1 MSAVRHARLLP
12 LLVLVLAACGE
23 PRAQDPTEP
32 VVVETPQ
39 DGNALRQAAFAAQGR
54 GDHAAAADAF
64 LSLSKLE
71 PSEPN
76 WVVRAGDNLGR
87 AGRIDEAID
96 LLATTRKRF
105 PDALVIQSMLARTY
119 ALKAD
124 ATRMTSGRDATVQL
138 YYEDAV
144 RTARAVLAID
154 AQDLDARLVL
164 ASSLLELGEAE
175 AAFEE
180 ATMAVA
186 KAPRAYST
194 QALLGRI
201 AYERFVAAQR
211 SAAEA
216 EGEAKSA
223 ATALAGTMRDAA
235 SAAFRAAAEAEPSRS
250 FPKVA
255 LGDLLAWSGD
265 LPGAAARYG
274 EALALDPWAKVNHD
288 WLRSAL
294 GGKDRAE
301 LYAKA
306 RTTYGAR
313 EGAKPSGL
321 ALLGWYEAQ
330 ACFDQAGE
338 AGTEATRRT
347 ELWKR
352 AAELFGDTVDAMP
365 EYVDTGWW
373 LMQSRYWAG
382 DLAGAIAAATK
393 FAQQNPRRFA
403 DMIRGDDDTI
413 AGVVGLAAKEYQA
426 GHIVGSRDLNQVIA
440 YARST
445 ADDWNN
451 YAFLCRETRAYRES
465 LVGYERALE
474 LEPESPQLLNDC
486 AVILQYHLADD
497 ANLARAKGMYE
508 RAIELATAQLAAG
521 GLAANRRELVSTA
534 LRDARNN
541 LAALERRR

>member
-1 MSAVRHARLLP
+1 MSAARHARLLP

-32 VVVETPQ
+32 VVVEAPQ
-39 DGNALRQAAFAAQGR
+39 DGNALRQTAFAAQGR

-64 LSLSKLE
+64 LALSKLE

-105 PDALVIQSMLARTY
+105 PDALAIQSMLARTY

-154 AQDLDARLVL
+154 AEDQDARLVL

-180 ATMAVA
+180 ATIAVA

-223 ATALAGTMRDAA
+223 ATALGNAMRDAA
-235 SAAFRAAAEAEPSRS
+235 TAAFRAAAEAEPSRS

-265 LPGAAARYG
+265 LPGASARYG

-306 RTTYGAR
+306 RRAYGAR
-313 EGAKPSGL
+313 DGAKPNGL
-321 ALLGWYEAQ
+321 AMLAWYEAQ

-338 AGTEATRRT
+338 AGTEAAQRT

-352 AAELFGDTVDAMP
+352 AAELFGGTVDAMP

-382 DLAGAIAAATK
+382 DLAGATAAATK

-413 AGVVGLAAKEYQA
+413 AVVVGLAAKEYQA

-474 LEPESPQLLNDC
+474 LEPDSPQLLNDC
-486 AVILQYHLADD
+486 GVILQYHLADD